1 MDYCQIQKKDERD
14 LTMKKILLLGSSG
27 FIGLNLKEYLI
38 NFKEEYQLFTPS
50 SRDLD
55 LTKESMVYDYL
66 KEYKFDVV
74 IHAAVCNPRR
84 LAEGTIYHELDS
96 DLRMFFNLE
105 RYHELFGKMLYF
117 GSGAEYDKSE
127 NISSVNETVLGNGVP
142 KNEYGLAKYII
153 GKQIEQSRNIY
164 NLRIFGLYGKY
175 ENWRT
180 TFISG
185 ACCKAIKNL
194 PITIR
199 QNVYFDYLYIDDFCN
214 LVKWFID
221 NKPNY
226 HTYNMCSGKKIDLLS
241 IAEKVKSISGKDIPI
256 YVCKEGFAKEYTADN
271 QRLLLETS
279 NTIFIDIDLGIQ
291 LLYRYYESISK
302 DINIIDLLYQ

>member
-214 LVKWFID
+214 LTIILIICALEKRLIFYQSLKKLNLLVEKIYQFMYVK
-221 NKPNY
+221 K
-226 HTYNMCSGKKIDLLS
+226 DLQ
-241 IAEKVKSISGKDIPI
+241 K
-256 YVCKEGFAKEYTADN
+256 
-271 QRLLLETS
+271 
-279 NTIFIDIDLGIQ
+279 NTQQIINV
-291 LLYRYYESISK
+291 YY
-302 DINIIDLLYQ
+302 

>member
-1 MDYCQIQKKDERD
+1 
-14 LTMKKILLLGSSG
+14 
-27 FIGLNLKEYLI
+27 
-38 NFKEEYQLFTPS
+38 
-50 SRDLD
+50 
-55 LTKESMVYDYL
+55 MVYDYL

>member
-14 LTMKKILLLGSSG
+14 LTMKKILLLGSTG
-27 FIGLNLKEYLI
+27 FIGLNLKEYLM
-38 NFKEEYQLFTPS
+38 NFKEEYELFTPS
-50 SRDLD
+50 SKDLD

-66 KEYKFDVV
+66 RKYKFDVV

-84 LAEGTIYHELDS
+84 LSQGTIYHELDS

-105 RYHELFGKMLYF
+105 RYSELFGKMLYF

-127 NISSVNETVLGNGVP
+127 NISSVSEAMLGNGVP
-142 KNEYGLAKYII
+142 KNDYGLAKYII
-153 GKQIEQSRNIY
+153 GKQIEQSKNIY

-221 NKPNY
+221 NKPSY
-226 HTYNMCSGKKIDLLS
+226 HTYNMCSGKRIDLLS

-256 YVCKEGFAKEYTADN
+256 YVCKEGLAKEYTADN

-279 NTIFIDIDLGIQ
+279 NTILIDIDLGIQ

>member
-226 HTYNMCSGKKIDLLS
+226 HTYNICSGKKIDLLS

>member
-27 FIGLNLKEYLI
+27 FIGLNIKEYLI

>member
-291 LLYRYYESISK
+291 LLYKYYESISK